1 MLSLFE
7 SGERLFKITSPVL
20 TKIQGKNFHSIPV
33 FNQRRSL
40 PLLTSFHLCY
50 KVIAFLVKMQIIL
63 IVFYFGYGEKRMKL
77 FQRGESV
84 NGMEEEPSEVTVKR
98 EGLAE
103 TE

>member
-40 PLLTSFHLCY
+40 PLQTSFHLCC

-63 IVFYFGYGEKRMKL
+63 IIFYFGYGGMGGKNEGFPERRVGQGDGRRT
-77 FQRGESV
+77 FRGD
-84 NGMEEEPSEVTVKR
+84 GEEGR
-98 EGLAE
+98 AG
-103 TE
+103 